1 MRYWLSIGDGK
12 SYGPY
17 TIDEL
22 RPLAETGRLD
32 AASMLCVEGGAQW
45 RLAGDVLLSEKVLG
59 FPPLTDRVALGAQ
72 LRINLMWSILSTLCC
87 CLPLG
92 IGAIMSA
99 SGVNALLN
107 AGDLEGA
114 TRERASYR
122 MWMIATVALGLV
134 CNVAPLFW
142 IPSGLIPTL

>member
-59 FPPLTDRVALGAQ
+59 FPPLTDRGALGAQ
-72 LRINLMWSILSTLCC
+72 LRINLMWSILSTLCW

-92 IGAIMSA
+92 FGAIMSA
-99 SGVNALLN
+99 
-107 AGDLEGA
+107 
-114 TRERASYR
+114 
-122 MWMIATVALGLV
+122 
-134 CNVAPLFW
+134 
-142 IPSGLIPTL
+142 

>member
-17 TIDEL
+17 TLDEL
-22 RPLAETGRLD
+22 RPMATTGRLD
-32 AASMLCVEGGAQW
+32 AASMLCVEGGAEW
-45 RLAGDVLLSEKVLG
+45 KLIGEVLKSEGALG
-59 FPPLTDRVALGAQ
+59 FPPLIDTVALCAS
-72 LRINLMWSILSTLCC
+72 LRINMVWSILSTLCC

-92 IGAIMSA
+92 IPAILSA
-99 SGVNALLN
+99 SRVNALLH

-114 TRERASYR
+114 TRERARYR

-142 IPSGLIPTL
+142 LPTELFSIL

>member
-1 MRYWLSIGDGK
+1 MSCIESYIEHDLALIPIPRGQKGPNTSGWNERGK
-12 SYGPY
+12 A
-17 TIDEL
+17 IVD
-22 RPLAETGRLD
+22 RIR
-32 AASMLCVEGGAQW
+32 AASITGNVGLAHQYCKRPTMALDIDD
-45 RLAGDVLLSEKVLG
+45 LAGS
-59 FPPLTDRVALGAQ
+59 
-72 LRINLMWSILSTLCC
+72 RIWFKEHHIDLD
-87 CLPLG
+87 
-92 IGAIMSA
+92 
-99 SGVNALLN
+99 ALLN